1 MYLYFNKL
9 GTLTTSIP
17 HGEIPRQGSTLNL
30 YVCLDSD
37 FFKTEEQRKKSVVNI
52 DLILP
57 NDEIGTRK
65 WVTVEDAQ
73 LLPFRKKT
81 NNEAIGD
88 FVDGGYYW
96 TYHFKFD
103 AQGSTIYA
111 GKLNAAVSI
120 REIESG
126 NFDESL
132 DLEEI
137 EEIEVKYFGV
147 VDIIVE
153 KTFGKASFNDNISQS
168 HYSNISKQI
177 NALVSRLNNFI
188 EDASLVVANPDLNG
202 DEERLESISID
213 KINYK
218 LDFATEEDLEQL
230 SQTVKDEIEPKIE
243 EIKENYALKE
253 EILTD
258 YNELEN
264 KPIINEE
271 NDDALYIQDANKNTI
286 AIFDRDG
293 FHTTAVSING
303 QDVVGLIEKVKDDIV
318 LDYND
323 LENKPIINEEK
334 DDTLYVSDKDG
345 NVIARFDK
353 TGFYTTVIHE
363 NGEDISNKYAS
374 KKDLADELAKLIDS
388 SPEAL
393 NTLNELAAALGD
405 NPNFAT
411 DVVNLIGTKLG
422 KDETAVDSEKLG
434 GIEAGRY
441 AFKDEIID
449 DYNELKNRPIENEK
463 NEKALQIV
471 DNNGNIVAS
480 IDEMGIHST
489 NFLKGEENKEV
500 ALQETLENLEKEV
513 DDEFSK
519 VRDEIIT
526 DYNELENIPIQ
537 NEENDDSLYITDK
550 NGNIITRIDNGGLH
564 TTKIFVDGKEV
575 ALKEMTF
582 TGTMKEYESANAN
595 GKIPNGAIVNIIDDE
610 E

>member
-37 FFKTEEQRKKSVVNI
+37 FFETEEQRKKSVVNI

-65 WVTVEDAQ
+65 WVTVEDAR

-81 NNEAIGD
+81 NNETIGD

-126 NFDESL
+126 SFDESL

-137 EEIEVKYFGV
+137 EELEVKYFGV
-147 VDIIVE
+147 ADIIVE

-177 NALVSRLNNFI
+177 NALVSRVNNFI
-188 EDASLVVANPDLNG
+188 EDASLVVANPKLNG
-202 DEERLESISID
+202 NEERLESISID

-258 YNELEN
+258 YNDLEN
-264 KPIINEE
+264 KPIENEE
-271 NDDALYIQDANKNTI
+271 NDDALYVA
-286 AIFDRDG
+286 
-293 FHTTAVSING
+293 
-303 QDVVGLIEKVKDDIV
+303 
-318 LDYND
+318 
-323 LENKPIINEEK
+323 
-334 DDTLYVSDKDG
+334 DKEG
-345 NVIARFDK
+345 NIIARFDK
-353 TGFYTTVIHE
+353 TGFYTTSIHE
-363 NGEDISNKYAS
+363 NEEDISNKYAS

-422 KDETAVDSEKLG
+422 KEETAVDSEKLG
-434 GIEAGRY
+434 GIEAERY
-441 AFKDEIID
+441 ALKDEIID
-449 DYNELKNRPIENEK
+449 DYNELKNRPI
-463 NEKALQIV
+463 
-471 DNNGNIVAS
+471 
-480 IDEMGIHST
+480 
-489 NFLKGEENKEV
+489 
-500 ALQETLENLEKEV
+500 
-513 DDEFSK
+513 
-519 VRDEIIT
+519 
-526 DYNELENIPIQ
+526 Q
-537 NEENDDSLYITDK
+537 NEENDDSLYIADK
-550 NGNIITRIDNGGLH
+550 NGNLIVRIDNGGLH
-564 TTKIFVDGKEV
+564 ATKIYSNGKEV

-582 TGTMKEYESANAN
+582 TGTMKEYESVNAN